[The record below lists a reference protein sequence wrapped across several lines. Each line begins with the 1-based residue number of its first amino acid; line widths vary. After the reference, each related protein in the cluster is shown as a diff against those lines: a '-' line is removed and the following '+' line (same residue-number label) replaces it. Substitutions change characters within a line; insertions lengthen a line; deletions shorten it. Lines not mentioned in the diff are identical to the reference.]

1 MQTPDSHSV
10 ADKTGETS
18 AQGIWHWGRERPSLP
33 VAGVSEKRTV
43 WAPPR
48 GVARLTIPQRHLS
61 MEGRCLMARKR
72 GNHVSRLFV
81 PQAAPARTLPQALD
95 LGPLGCLHRSILQ
108 RRKPAFPYWF
118 NSLPSPLPDHSL
130 RPPTLP

>member
-81 PQAAPARTLPQALD
+81 PQAAPALTLPQTLD
-95 LGPLGCLHRSILQ
+95 LGPLGCLHHSILQ
-108 RRKPAFPYWF
+108 RKEASIPLLVQF
-118 NSLPSPLPDHSL
+118 SPQ
-130 RPPTLP
+130 PTA